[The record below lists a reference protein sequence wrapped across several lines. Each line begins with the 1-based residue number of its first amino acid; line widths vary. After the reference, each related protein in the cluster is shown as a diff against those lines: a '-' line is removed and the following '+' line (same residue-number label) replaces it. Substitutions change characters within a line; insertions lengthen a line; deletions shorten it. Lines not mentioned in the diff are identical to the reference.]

1 MKVVLAATALVAA
14 MVGGP
19 VAWAQDGEAELGV
32 RGDGAT
38 AEATAPPGAPSA
50 KEALPPEHRLTYT
63 NLAALRV
70 NPLGLENRTTF
81 GYEHRLWDDPG
92 VLTRDAYV
100 GLKLYPILN
109 PALIRL
115 GAQMEVKPAAVLAL
129 RGAVFYEQY
138 LGTFNQLDAY
148 ATPTAEHCDDC
159 MRDRHDAGLTVG
171 ATTSF
176 EAELGALAQVKAG
189 PIALRHDATFYYAD
203 ADTPGATVHYD
214 QRIDMVVPDA
224 GWSTTQETDLLF
236 VTDFGLAAGARF
248 SVLHAFYRDSDF
260 LPGESTENPNTPAMR
275 LGPAIAY
282 TFFED
287 PGSRFDKPTLI
298 LLSQWW
304 LEHRYRTGQ
313 DISQALPLI
322 ALAFRFEGRLWESD
336 EDGTVVD

>member
-1 MKVVLAATALVAA
+1 MKVVLAASALLAA
-14 MVGGP
+14 MVWGR
-19 VAWAQDGEAELGV
+19 AARAQAEPRADELQP
-32 RGDGAT
+32 APT
-38 AEATAPPGAPSA
+38 ALEEPAREDPAR
-50 KEALPPEHRLTYT
+50 EALPPEHRLTYS
-63 NLAALRV
+63 NLSALRV
-70 NPLGLENRTTF
+70 NPLGLETRTLV

-109 PALIRL
+109 PALVRL
-115 GAQMEVKPAAVLAL
+115 GGQVEVKPAAVLAL
-129 RGAVFYEQY
+129 RGAVFFEQY

-148 ATPTAEHCDDC
+148 PTPTAEHCDDC
-159 MRDRHDAGLTVG
+159 MRDRADADLTVG

-176 EAELGALAQVKAG
+176 EAELGGLAQVKVG
-189 PIALRHDATFYYAD
+189 PIAVRHDATFYYAD

-224 GWSTTQETDLLF
+224 GWSTTQETDLLY
-236 VTDFGLAAGARF
+236 VTDFGLAAGARL

-260 LPGESTENPNTPAMR
+260 LPGESTENPNTPAVR

-282 TFFED
+282 TFFDD
-287 PGSRFDKPTLI
+287 PGATFDKPTLI

-313 DISQALPLI
+313 DVTQALPMI